1 MDVDRSSESAAAEN
15 IKETAK
21 PALVPE
27 EAASSPNKPSTP
39 GLISS
44 RSWIQINSSKR
55 DASAAPTLSSTG
67 KSVSRAFYTNSNYY
81 VFLRLFQILYERF
94 NRLRELAP
102 ECQEIARQAQQAQS
116 VAAKLGLRAQT
127 DILKGFN
134 LENTDYYSIFLELV
148 DQFLQGQLEANN
160 FDESMRVLFGVNAYR
175 ILTVDK
181 VVQAISKSIQHIISD
196 SRCIDILE
204 LFTTLPAV
212 HEQSPLRSHIA
223 YRMKVEALVGADEH
237 VFRIDYIYESQTMA
251 IQLLR
256 REDIT
261 LDEAVTEEE
270 RWAYYVDSYVLFE
283 PTEGVGRPAQSRP
296 RPYLSRHL
304 HPDECDYAISSR
316 SNLEIK
322 IAVNTYKL
330 CFLTGTEDIY
340 ANHTRRAL
348 LRDSSVKDA
357 YDSQWS
363 TRASRW
369 QDLIAQE
376 HREHQERDD
385 DSTQLTE
392 WWK

>member
-1 MDVDRSSESAAAEN
+1 
-15 IKETAK
+15 
-21 PALVPE
+21 
-27 EAASSPNKPSTP
+27 
-39 GLISS
+39 
-44 RSWIQINSSKR
+44 
-55 DASAAPTLSSTG
+55 
-67 KSVSRAFYTNSNYY
+67 
-81 VFLRLFQILYERF
+81 
-94 NRLRELAP
+94 
-102 ECQEIARQAQQAQS
+102 
-116 VAAKLGLRAQT
+116 
-127 DILKGFN
+127 
-134 LENTDYYSIFLELV
+134 
-148 DQFLQGQLEANN
+148 
-160 FDESMRVLFGVNAYR
+160 
-175 ILTVDK
+175 
-181 VVQAISKSIQHIISD
+181 
-196 SRCIDILE
+196 
-204 LFTTLPAV
+204 
-212 HEQSPLRSHIA
+212 
-223 YRMKVEALVGADEH
+223 
-237 VFRIDYIYESQTMA
+237 MA